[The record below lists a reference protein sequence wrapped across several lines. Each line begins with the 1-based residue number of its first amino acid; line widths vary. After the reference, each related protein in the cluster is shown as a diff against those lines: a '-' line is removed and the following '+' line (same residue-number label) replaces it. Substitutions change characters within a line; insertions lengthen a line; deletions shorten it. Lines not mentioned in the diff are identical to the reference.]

1 MPQRAAMEM
10 TSAAIIAA
18 VITGAFSL
26 IGVVVTN
33 NYANRQMEMRIQQNQ
48 AVMETKIDEL
58 TRRVNLHN
66 QVVERTYD
74 LERRVSIMEAT
85 DGK

>member
-1 MPQRAAMEM
+1 M
-10 TSAAIIAA
+10 TSAIIAA
-18 VITGAFSL
+18 VITGTFSL

>member
-1 MPQRAAMEM
+1 M
-10 TSAAIIAA
+10 TSAIIAA
-18 VITGAFSL
+18 IITGSFSL
-26 IGVVVTN
+26 LGVVVTN
-33 NYANRQMEMRIQQNQ
+33 SYANRQMEMRIQQNQ

-74 LERRVSIMEAT
+74 LERRVSVMEAT